1 MLFLSR
7 SCSKSHKINLQTPP
21 HLKMKATPQEIINAI
36 AVSKMG
42 FYKLSETLEILQKLG
57 SATAIIEHR
66 NNIKDVLPDASDK
79 LIETLKNADRFLI
92 QAEQEFIWTQNNGVE
107 VLCWGDEQYPQRLKE
122 CADAPLTLFYKGS
135 ANLNKQRIISIVG
148 TRKCT
153 HYGQDLIKHL
163 IMELQRLC
171 PDVLIVSGLA
181 YGVDINAHRM
191 ALDYHFETVGVLAHG
206 LDYLYPHA
214 HKETALQML
223 SHGGLLTEYCTNTKA
238 DKMNFVRRNRIVA
251 GMCDACILVE
261 SALKGGGLIT
271 AGIAKDYSR
280 DVFAFPGAVGAP
292 YSEGCNALIA
302 QNGAALITSAN
313 DLVVNMN
320 WENISLLNK
329 AKEKGIERELF
340 PTLNTDEQ
348 KVVDILRK
356 HNNLQINILLAQ
368 TDLSIGK
375 LSAVLFELEMKGIV
389 RAMAGG
395 SYHLLML

>member
-1 MLFLSR
+1 
-7 SCSKSHKINLQTPP
+7 
-21 HLKMKATPQEIINAI
+21 MKATPQEIINAI

-42 FYKLSETLEILQKLG
+42 FYKLSEMLEILQKLG
-57 SATAIIEHR
+57 SAAAIIEHR
-66 NNIKDVLPDASDK
+66 NNIKDVLPDTSDK

-107 VLCWGDEQYPQRLKE
+107 VLFWNNERYPQRLKE
-122 CADAPLTLFYKGS
+122 CVDAPLTLFYKGS

-191 ALDYHFETVGVLAHG
+191 ALDHHFETVGVLAHG

-348 KVVDILRK
+348 KVVDILKK

>member
-1 MLFLSR
+1 
-7 SCSKSHKINLQTPP
+7 
-21 HLKMKATPQEIINAI
+21 MKATPQEIINAI

-42 FYKLSETLEILQKLG
+42 FYKLSEMLEILQKLG
-57 SATAIIEHR
+57 SAAAIIEHR
-66 NNIKDVLPDASDK
+66 NNIKDVLPDTSDK

-92 QAEQEFIWTQNNGVE
+92 QAEQEFIWAQNNGVE
-107 VLCWGDEQYPQRLKE
+107 VLCWNDERYPQRLKE
-122 CADAPLTLFYKGS
+122 CVDAPLTLFYKGS

-148 TRKCT
+148 KRKCT

-340 PTLNTDEQ
+340 PTLNADEQ
-348 KVVDILRK
+348 KVVDILKK
-356 HNNLQINILLAQ
+356 HNNLQINMLLAQ

>member
-1 MLFLSR
+1 
-7 SCSKSHKINLQTPP
+7 
-21 HLKMKATPQEIINAI
+21 MKATPQEIINAI

-79 LIETLKNADRFLI
+79 LIETLKNADRVLI
-92 QAEQEFIWTQNNGVE
+92 QAEQEFSWAQNNGVE
-107 VLCWGDEQYPQRLKE
+107 VLCWNDERYPQRLKE
-122 CADAPLTLFYKGS
+122 CVDAPLTLFYKGS

-340 PTLNTDEQ
+340 PTLNADEQ
-348 KVVDILRK
+348 KVVDILKK

>member
-1 MLFLSR
+1 
-7 SCSKSHKINLQTPP
+7 
-21 HLKMKATPQEIINAI
+21 MKTTPQEIINAI

-79 LIETLKNADRFLI
+79 LVETLKNADRFLI

-107 VLCWGDEQYPQRLKE
+107 VLCWGDEHYPQRLKE

-148 TRKCT
+148 TRRCT
-153 HYGQDLIKHL
+153 HYGQDLIEKL
-163 IMELQRLC
+163 ISELQRLC

-191 ALDYHFETVGVLAHG
+191 ALDHHFETVGVLAHG

-223 SHGGLLTEYCTNTKA
+223 SQGGLLSEYCTNTKA

-280 DVFAFPGAVGAP
+280 EVFAFPGAVGAP
-292 YSEGCNALIA
+292 YSDNIA
-302 QNGAALITSAN
+302 
-313 DLVVNMN
+313 
-320 WENISLLNK
+320 LLNK

-340 PTLNTDEQ
+340 PTLNANEQ
-348 KVVDILRK
+348 QVVEALKK
-356 HNNLQINILLAQ
+356 HNNLQINMLLAQ
-368 TDLSIGK
+368 TNLSVGE

>member
-1 MLFLSR
+1 
-7 SCSKSHKINLQTPP
+7 
-21 HLKMKATPQEIINAI
+21 MKATPQEIINAI

-66 NNIKDVLPDASDK
+66 NNIKDVLPDVSDK
-79 LIETLKNADRFLI
+79 LIETLKNADRVLI
-92 QAEQEFIWTQNNGVE
+92 QAEQEFSWAQNNGVE
-107 VLCWGDEQYPQRLKE
+107 VLCWNDERYPQRLKE

-302 QNGAALITSAN
+302 QNGAALITSAS
-313 DLVVNMN
+313 DLVENMN

-348 KVVDILRK
+348 KVVDILKK
-356 HNNLQINILLAQ
+356 HNNLQINMLLAQ

>member
-1 MLFLSR
+1 
-7 SCSKSHKINLQTPP
+7 
-21 HLKMKATPQEIINAI
+21 MKATPQEIINAI

-42 FYKLSETLEILQKLG
+42 FYKLSEMLEILQKLG
-57 SATAIIEHR
+57 SAAAIIEHR
-66 NNIKDVLPDASDK
+66 NNIKDVLPDTSDK

-92 QAEQEFIWTQNNGVE
+92 QAEQEFIWAQNNGVE
-107 VLCWGDEQYPQRLKE
+107 VLCWNDERYPQRLKE
-122 CADAPLTLFYKGS
+122 CVDAPLTLFYKGS

-340 PTLNTDEQ
+340 PTLNADEQ
-348 KVVDILRK
+348 KVVDILKK
-356 HNNLQINILLAQ
+356 HNNLQINMLLAQ

>member
-1 MLFLSR
+1 
-7 SCSKSHKINLQTPP
+7 
-21 HLKMKATPQEIINAI
+21 MKATPQEIINAI

-42 FYKLSETLEILQKLG
+42 FYKLSEMLEILQKLG

-79 LIETLKNADRFLI
+79 LIETLKNADRVLI
-92 QAEQEFIWTQNNGVE
+92 QAEQEFSWAQNNGVE
-107 VLCWGDEQYPQRLKE
+107 VLCWNDERYPQRLKE
-122 CADAPLTLFYKGS
+122 CVDAPLTLFYKGS

-340 PTLNTDEQ
+340 PTLNADEQ
-348 KVVDILRK
+348 KVVDILKK
-356 HNNLQINILLAQ
+356 HNNLQINMLLAQ

>member
-1 MLFLSR
+1 
-7 SCSKSHKINLQTPP
+7 
-21 HLKMKATPQEIINAI
+21 MKATPQEIINAI

-107 VLCWGDEQYPQRLKE
+107 VLFWNDERYPQRLKE
-122 CADAPLTLFYKGS
+122 CVDAPLTLFYKGS

-348 KVVDILRK
+348 KVVDILKK
-356 HNNLQINILLAQ
+356 HNNLQINMLLAQ

>member
-7 SCSKSHKINLQTPP
+7 SCSKSHKINLQAPP

-107 VLCWGDEQYPQRLKE
+107 VLCWGDERYPQRLKE

-280 DVFAFPGAVGAP
+280 EVFAFPGAVGAP

-348 KVVDILRK
+348 KVVDILKK
-356 HNNLQINILLAQ
+356 HNNLQINMLLAQ

>member
-1 MLFLSR
+1 
-7 SCSKSHKINLQTPP
+7 
-21 HLKMKATPQEIINAI
+21 MKTTPQEIINAI

-66 NNIKDVLPDASDK
+66 NDIKDVLPDASEK

-107 VLCWGDEQYPQRLKE
+107 VLCWGDERYPQRLKE

-348 KVVDILRK
+348 KVVDILKK
-356 HNNLQINILLAQ
+356 HNNLQINMLLAQ

>member
-1 MLFLSR
+1 
-7 SCSKSHKINLQTPP
+7 
-21 HLKMKATPQEIINAI
+21 MKATPQEIINAI

-42 FYKLSETLEILQKLG
+42 FYKLSETLEILQNLG

-66 NNIKDVLPDASDK
+66 NNIKDVLPDVSDK
-79 LIETLKNADRFLI
+79 LIETLKNADRVLI
-92 QAEQEFIWTQNNGVE
+92 QAEQEFSWAQNNGVE
-107 VLCWGDEQYPQRLKE
+107 VLCWNDERYPQRLKE
-122 CADAPLTLFYKGS
+122 CVDAPLTLFYKGS

-348 KVVDILRK
+348 KVVDILKK
-356 HNNLQINILLAQ
+356 HNNLQINMLLAQ

>member
-1 MLFLSR
+1 
-7 SCSKSHKINLQTPP
+7 
-21 HLKMKATPQEIINAI
+21 MKTTPQETINAI

-66 NNIKDVLPDASDK
+66 NNIKDVLPDASVK
-79 LIETLKNADRFLI
+79 LVETLKNADRFLI

-107 VLCWGDEQYPQRLKE
+107 VLCWGEEQYPQRLKE

-148 TRKCT
+148 TRRCT
-153 HYGQDLIKHL
+153 HYGQDLIEKL
-163 IMELQRLC
+163 IMDLQRLC

-181 YGVDINAHRM
+181 YGVDINAHRS
-191 ALDYHFETVGVLAHG
+191 ALDHYFETIGVLAHG

-223 SHGGLLTEYCTNTKA
+223 SQGGLLSEYCTNTKA

-251 GMCDACILVE
+251 GMCDACVLVE

-280 DVFAFPGAVGAP
+280 EVFAFPGAVGAP

-302 QNGAALITSAN
+302 QNGAGLITSAN
-313 DLVVNMN
+313 DLVSNMN
-320 WENISLLNK
+320 WDNIALLNK

-340 PTLNTDEQ
+340 PTLNDNEQ
-348 KVVDILRK
+348 QVVEALKK
-356 HNNLQINILLAQ
+356 HNNLQINMLLAQ
-368 TDLSIGK
+368 TSLSIGE

>member
-1 MLFLSR
+1 
-7 SCSKSHKINLQTPP
+7 
-21 HLKMKATPQEIINAI
+21 MKATPQEIINAI

-42 FYKLSETLEILQKLG
+42 FYKLSEMLEILQKLG

-79 LIETLKNADRFLI
+79 LIETLKNADRVLI
-92 QAEQEFIWTQNNGVE
+92 QAEQEFSWAQNNGVE
-107 VLCWGDEQYPQRLKE
+107 VLCWNDERYPQRLKE
-122 CADAPLTLFYKGS
+122 CVDAPLTLFYKGS

-340 PTLNTDEQ
+340 PTLNADEQ
-348 KVVDILRK
+348 KVVEILKK
-356 HNNLQINILLAQ
+356 HNNLQINMLLAQ

>member
-1 MLFLSR
+1 
-7 SCSKSHKINLQTPP
+7 
-21 HLKMKATPQEIINAI
+21 
-36 AVSKMG
+36 
-42 FYKLSETLEILQKLG
+42 
-57 SATAIIEHR
+57 
-66 NNIKDVLPDASDK
+66 
-79 LIETLKNADRFLI
+79 
-92 QAEQEFIWTQNNGVE
+92 
-107 VLCWGDEQYPQRLKE
+107 
-122 CADAPLTLFYKGS
+122 
-135 ANLNKQRIISIVG
+135 
-148 TRKCT
+148 
-153 HYGQDLIKHL
+153 
-163 IMELQRLC
+163 MELQRLC

-191 ALDYHFETVGVLAHG
+191 ALDHHFETVGVLAHG

-223 SHGGLLTEYCTNTKA
+223 SQGGLLSEYCTNTKA

-280 DVFAFPGAVGAP
+280 EVFAFPGAVGAP

-302 QNGAALITSAN
+302 QNGAGLITSAN
-313 DLVVNMN
+313 DLVENMN
-320 WENISLLNK
+320 WDNISLLNK

-340 PTLNTDEQ
+340 PTLNDNEQ
-348 KVVDILRK
+348 QVVEALKK
-356 HNNLQINILLAQ
+356 HNNLQINMLLAQ
-368 TDLSIGK
+368 TNLSVGE

>member
-1 MLFLSR
+1 
-7 SCSKSHKINLQTPP
+7 
-21 HLKMKATPQEIINAI
+21 MKATPQEIINAI

-66 NNIKDVLPDASDK
+66 NNIKDVLPDASVK

-107 VLCWGDEQYPQRLKE
+107 VLCWGDERYPQRLKE

>member
-1 MLFLSR
+1 
-7 SCSKSHKINLQTPP
+7 
-21 HLKMKATPQEIINAI
+21 MKTTPQETINAI

-42 FYKLSETLEILQKLG
+42 FYKLSEMLEILQKLG

-66 NNIKDVLPDASDK
+66 NNIKDVLPDASVK
-79 LIETLKNADRFLI
+79 LVETLKNADRFLI

-135 ANLNKQRIISIVG
+135 ANLNKQHIISIVG

-181 YGVDINAHRM
+181 YGVDINAHRS
-191 ALDYHFETVGVLAHG
+191 ALDHHFETIGVLAHG

-223 SHGGLLTEYCTNTKA
+223 SQGGLLSEYCTNTKA

-280 DVFAFPGAVGAP
+280 EVFAFPGAVGAP

-302 QNGAALITSAN
+302 QNGAGLITSAN
-313 DLVVNMN
+313 DLVENMN
-320 WENISLLNK
+320 WDNITLLNK

-340 PTLNTDEQ
+340 PTLNDNEQ
-348 KVVDILRK
+348 QVVEALKK
-356 HNNLQINILLAQ
+356 HNNLQINMLLAQ
-368 TDLSIGK
+368 TSLSVGE

>member
-1 MLFLSR
+1 
-7 SCSKSHKINLQTPP
+7 
-21 HLKMKATPQEIINAI
+21 MKATPQEIINAI

-79 LIETLKNADRFLI
+79 LIETLKNADRVLI
-92 QAEQEFIWTQNNGVE
+92 QAEQEFSWAQNNGVE
-107 VLCWGDEQYPQRLKE
+107 VLCWNDERYPQRLKE
-122 CADAPLTLFYKGS
+122 CVDAPLTLFYKGS

-348 KVVDILRK
+348 KVVDILKK
-356 HNNLQINILLAQ
+356 HNNLQINMLLAQ

>member
-1 MLFLSR
+1 
-7 SCSKSHKINLQTPP
+7 
-21 HLKMKATPQEIINAI
+21 MKATPQEIINAI
-36 AVSKMG
+36 AVSRMG

-79 LIETLKNADRFLI
+79 LIETLKNADRVLI
-92 QAEQEFIWTQNNGVE
+92 QAEQEFSWAQNNGVE
-107 VLCWGDEQYPQRLKE
+107 VLCWNDERYPQRLKE
-122 CADAPLTLFYKGS
+122 CVDAPLTLFYKGS

-251 GMCDACILVE
+251 GMYDACILVE

-340 PTLNTDEQ
+340 PTLNADEQ
-348 KVVDILRK
+348 KVVDILKK
-356 HNNLQINILLAQ
+356 HNNLQINMLLAQ

>member
-1 MLFLSR
+1 
-7 SCSKSHKINLQTPP
+7 
-21 HLKMKATPQEIINAI
+21 MKTTPQETINAI

-42 FYKLSETLEILQKLG
+42 FYKLSEMLEILQKLG

-79 LIETLKNADRFLI
+79 LVETLKNADRFLI
-92 QAEQEFIWTQNNGVE
+92 QAEQEFTWTQNNGVE
-107 VLCWGDEQYPQRLKE
+107 VLCWGDERYPQRLKE

-181 YGVDINAHRM
+181 YGVDINAHRS
-191 ALDYHFETVGVLAHG
+191 ALDHHFETVGVLAHG

-223 SHGGLLTEYCTNTKA
+223 SQGGLLSEYCTNTKA

-280 DVFAFPGAVGAP
+280 EVFAFPGAVGAP

-313 DLVVNMN
+313 DLVENMN
-320 WENISLLNK
+320 WDNISLLNK

-340 PTLNTDEQ
+340 PTLNANEQ
-348 KVVDILRK
+348 QVVEALKK
-356 HNNLQINILLAQ
+356 HNNLQINMLLAQ
-368 TDLSIGK
+368 TNLSVAE

>member
-1 MLFLSR
+1 
-7 SCSKSHKINLQTPP
+7 
-21 HLKMKATPQEIINAI
+21 MKATPQEIINAI
-36 AVSKMG
+36 AVSRMG

-79 LIETLKNADRFLI
+79 LIETLKNADRVLI
-92 QAEQEFIWTQNNGVE
+92 QAEQEFSWAQNNGVE
-107 VLCWGDEQYPQRLKE
+107 VLCWNDERYPQRLKE
-122 CADAPLTLFYKGS
+122 CVDAPLTLFYKGS

-191 ALDYHFETVGVLAHG
+191 ALDHQFETVGVLAHG

-223 SHGGLLTEYCTNTKA
+223 SQGGLLSEYCTNTKA

-280 DVFAFPGAVGAP
+280 EVFAFPGAVGAP

-302 QNGAALITSAN
+302 QNGAALITSAK
-313 DLVVNMN
+313 DLVENMN
-320 WENISLLNK
+320 WDNISLLNK

-340 PTLNTDEQ
+340 PTLNANEQ
-348 KVVDILRK
+348 QVVEALKK
-356 HNNLQINILLAQ
+356 HNNLQINMLLAQ
-368 TDLSIGK
+368 TNLSVGE

>member
-1 MLFLSR
+1 
-7 SCSKSHKINLQTPP
+7 
-21 HLKMKATPQEIINAI
+21 MKTTPQEIINAI

-79 LIETLKNADRFLI
+79 LVETLKNADRFLI
-92 QAEQEFIWTQNNGVE
+92 QAEQEFMWTQNNGVE
-107 VLCWGDEQYPQRLKE
+107 VLCWGDERYPQRLKE

-191 ALDYHFETVGVLAHG
+191 ALDHQFETVGVLAHG

-223 SHGGLLTEYCTNTKA
+223 SQGGLLSEYCTNTKA

-280 DVFAFPGAVGAP
+280 EVFAFPGAVGAP

-302 QNGAALITSAN
+302 QNGAALITSAK
-313 DLVVNMN
+313 DLVENMN
-320 WENISLLNK
+320 WDNISLLNK

-340 PTLNTDEQ
+340 PTLNANEQ
-348 KVVDILRK
+348 QVVEALKK
-356 HNNLQINILLAQ
+356 HNNLQINMLLAQ
-368 TDLSIGK
+368 TNLSVGE

>member
-1 MLFLSR
+1 
-7 SCSKSHKINLQTPP
+7 
-21 HLKMKATPQEIINAI
+21 MKTTPQEIINAI

-66 NNIKDVLPDASDK
+66 NNIKDVLPDASVK

-107 VLCWGDEQYPQRLKE
+107 VLCWGDERYPQRLKE

-348 KVVDILRK
+348 KVVDILKK
-356 HNNLQINILLAQ
+356 HNNLQINMLLAQ

>member
-1 MLFLSR
+1 
-7 SCSKSHKINLQTPP
+7 
-21 HLKMKATPQEIINAI
+21 MKTTPQEIINAI

-79 LIETLKNADRFLI
+79 LVKTLKNADRFLI

-107 VLCWGDEQYPQRLKE
+107 VLCWGDERYPQRLKE

-191 ALDYHFETVGVLAHG
+191 ALDHHFETVGVLAHG

-223 SHGGLLTEYCTNTKA
+223 SQGGLLSEYCTNTKA

-280 DVFAFPGAVGAP
+280 EVFAFPGAVGAP

-313 DLVVNMN
+313 DLVENMN
-320 WENISLLNK
+320 WDNIALLNK

-340 PTLNTDEQ
+340 PTLNANEQ
-348 KVVDILRK
+348 QVVEALKK
-356 HNNLQINILLAQ
+356 HNNLQINMLLAQ
-368 TDLSIGK
+368 TSLSVGE

>member
-1 MLFLSR
+1 
-7 SCSKSHKINLQTPP
+7 
-21 HLKMKATPQEIINAI
+21 MKATPQEIINAI

-79 LIETLKNADRFLI
+79 LVKTLKNADRFLI

>member
-1 MLFLSR
+1 
-7 SCSKSHKINLQTPP
+7 
-21 HLKMKATPQEIINAI
+21 MKATPQEIINAI

-42 FYKLSETLEILQKLG
+42 FYKLSEMLEILQKLG

-79 LIETLKNADRFLI
+79 LIETLKNADRVLI
-92 QAEQEFIWTQNNGVE
+92 QAEQEFSWAQNNGVE
-107 VLCWGDEQYPQRLKE
+107 VLCWNDERYPQRLKE
-122 CADAPLTLFYKGS
+122 CVDAPLTLFYKGS

-348 KVVDILRK
+348 KVVDILKK
-356 HNNLQINILLAQ
+356 HNNLQINMLLAQ

>member
-1 MLFLSR
+1 
-7 SCSKSHKINLQTPP
+7 
-21 HLKMKATPQEIINAI
+21 MKATPQEIINAI
-36 AVSKMG
+36 AVSRMG

-79 LIETLKNADRFLI
+79 LIETLKNADRVLI
-92 QAEQEFIWTQNNGVE
+92 QAEQEFSWAQNNGVE
-107 VLCWGDEQYPQRLKE
+107 VLCWNDERYPQRLKE
-122 CADAPLTLFYKGS
+122 CVDAPLTLFYKGS

-340 PTLNTDEQ
+340 PTLNADEQ
-348 KVVDILRK
+348 KVVDILKK
-356 HNNLQINILLAQ
+356 HNNLQINMLLAQ

>member
-1 MLFLSR
+1 
-7 SCSKSHKINLQTPP
+7 
-21 HLKMKATPQEIINAI
+21 MKATPQEIINAI

-107 VLCWGDEQYPQRLKE
+107 VLCWGDERYPQRLKE

-348 KVVDILRK
+348 KVVDILKK

>member
-7 SCSKSHKINLQTPP
+7 SCSKKHKINLQAPP

-42 FYKLSETLEILQKLG
+42 FYKLSETLEILQNLG

-79 LIETLKNADRFLI
+79 LIETLKNADRVLI
-92 QAEQEFIWTQNNGVE
+92 QAEQEFSWAQNNGVE
-107 VLCWGDEQYPQRLKE
+107 VLCWNDERYPQRLKE
-122 CADAPLTLFYKGS
+122 CVDAPLTLFYKGS

-348 KVVDILRK
+348 KVVDILKK
-356 HNNLQINILLAQ
+356 HNNLQINMLLAQ

>member
-1 MLFLSR
+1 
-7 SCSKSHKINLQTPP
+7 
-21 HLKMKATPQEIINAI
+21 MKTTPQETINAI

-42 FYKLSETLEILQKLG
+42 FYKLSEMLEILQKLG

-66 NNIKDVLPDASDK
+66 NNIKDVLPDASVK
-79 LIETLKNADRFLI
+79 LVETLKNADRFLI

-191 ALDYHFETVGVLAHG
+191 ALDHHFETVGVLAHG
-206 LDYLYPHA
+206 LDYLYPHT

-223 SHGGLLTEYCTNTKA
+223 SQGGLLSEYCTNTKA

-280 DVFAFPGAVGAP
+280 EVFAFPGAVGAP

-302 QNGAALITSAN
+302 QNGAGLITSAN
-313 DLVVNMN
+313 DLVENMN
-320 WENISLLNK
+320 WDNISLLNK

-340 PTLNTDEQ
+340 PTLNANEQ
-348 KVVDILRK
+348 QVVEALKK
-356 HNNLQINILLAQ
+356 HNNLQINMLLAQ
-368 TDLSIGK
+368 TNLSVGE

>member
-1 MLFLSR
+1 
-7 SCSKSHKINLQTPP
+7 
-21 HLKMKATPQEIINAI
+21 MKATPQEIINAI

-57 SATAIIEHR
+57 SAAAIIEHR
-66 NNIKDVLPDASDK
+66 NNIKDVLPDTSDK

-92 QAEQEFIWTQNNGVE
+92 QAEQEFIWAQNNGVE
-107 VLCWGDEQYPQRLKE
+107 VLCWNDERYPQRLKE
-122 CADAPLTLFYKGS
+122 CVDAPLTLFYKGS

-340 PTLNTDEQ
+340 PTLNADEQ
-348 KVVDILRK
+348 KVVDILKK
-356 HNNLQINILLAQ
+356 HNNLQINMLLAQ

>member
-1 MLFLSR
+1 
-7 SCSKSHKINLQTPP
+7 
-21 HLKMKATPQEIINAI
+21 MKATPQEIINAI

-107 VLCWGDEQYPQRLKE
+107 VLCWGDERYPQRLKE
-122 CADAPLTLFYKGS
+122 CVDAPLTLFYKGS

-223 SHGGLLTEYCTNTKA
+223 SQGGLLSEYCTNTKA

-340 PTLNTDEQ
+340 PTLNADEQ
-348 KVVDILRK
+348 KVVEILKK
-356 HNNLQINILLAQ
+356 HNNLQINMLLAQ

>member
-1 MLFLSR
+1 
-7 SCSKSHKINLQTPP
+7 
-21 HLKMKATPQEIINAI
+21 MKATPQEIINAI

-107 VLCWGDEQYPQRLKE
+107 VLCWGDERYPQRLKE

-348 KVVDILRK
+348 KVVDILKK
-356 HNNLQINILLAQ
+356 HNNLQINMLLAQ

>member
-7 SCSKSHKINLQTPP
+7 SCSKNHKINLQAPP

-42 FYKLSETLEILQKLG
+42 FYKLSEMLEILQKLG
-57 SATAIIEHR
+57 SAAAIIEHR
-66 NNIKDVLPDASDK
+66 NNIKDVLPDTSDK

-92 QAEQEFIWTQNNGVE
+92 QAEQEFIWAQNNGVE
-107 VLCWGDEQYPQRLKE
+107 VLCWNDERYPQRLKE
-122 CADAPLTLFYKGS
+122 CVDAPLTLFYKGS

-340 PTLNTDEQ
+340 PTLNADEQ
-348 KVVDILRK
+348 KVVDILKK
-356 HNNLQINILLAQ
+356 HNNLQINMLLAQ

>member
-1 MLFLSR
+1 
-7 SCSKSHKINLQTPP
+7 
-21 HLKMKATPQEIINAI
+21 MKTTPQETINAI

-42 FYKLSETLEILQKLG
+42 FYKLSEMLEILQKLG

-66 NNIKDVLPDASDK
+66 NNIKDVLPDASVK
-79 LIETLKNADRFLI
+79 LVETLKNADRFLI

-191 ALDYHFETVGVLAHG
+191 ALDHHFETVGVLAHG
-206 LDYLYPHA
+206 LDYLYPHT

-223 SHGGLLTEYCTNTKA
+223 PQGGLLSEYCTNTKA

-280 DVFAFPGAVGAP
+280 EVFAFPGAVGAP
-292 YSEGCNALIA
+292 YSEGCNALISK
-302 QNGAALITSAN
+302 NGAGLITSAK
-313 DLVVNMN
+313 DLVENMN
-320 WENISLLNK
+320 MDNISLLNK

-340 PTLNTDEQ
+340 PTLNANEQ
-348 KVVDILRK
+348 QVVEALKK
-356 HNNLQINILLAQ
+356 HNHLQINMLLAQ
-368 TDLSIGK
+368 TSLSVGE

>member
-1 MLFLSR
+1 
-7 SCSKSHKINLQTPP
+7 
-21 HLKMKATPQEIINAI
+21 MKATPQEMINAI

-42 FYKLSETLEILQKLG
+42 FYKLAEMLELQQKLG

-66 NNIKDVLPDASDK
+66 NNMRDVLPDASDK
-79 LIETLKNADRFLI
+79 LIETLKNANRFLI
-92 QAEQEFIWTQNNGVE
+92 QAEQEFSWAQNNGVE
-107 VLCWGDEQYPQRLKE
+107 VLCWNDERYPQRLKE

-163 IMELQRLC
+163 ITNLQRLC

-181 YGVDINAHRM
+181 YGVDINAHRS
-191 ALDYHFETVGVLAHG
+191 ALENNFETVGVLAHG

-214 HKETALQML
+214 HKETSMQMIL
-223 SHGGLLTEYCTNTKA
+223 HGGLLTEYCTNTKA

-280 DVFAFPGAVGAP
+280 EVFAFPGAVGAP

-313 DLVVNMN
+313 DLLENMN
-320 WENISLLNK
+320 WDNIALLNK

-348 KVVDILRK
+348 KVVEVLKK
-356 HNNLQINILLAQ
+356 HNNLQINMLLAQ

-395 SYHLLML
+395 SYHLLIL

>member
-1 MLFLSR
+1 
-7 SCSKSHKINLQTPP
+7 
-21 HLKMKATPQEIINAI
+21 MKATPQEIINAI

-79 LIETLKNADRFLI
+79 LIETLKNADRVLI
-92 QAEQEFIWTQNNGVE
+92 QAEQEFSWAQNNGVE
-107 VLCWGDEQYPQRLKE
+107 VLCWNDERYPQRLKE
-122 CADAPLTLFYKGS
+122 CVDAPLTLFYKGS

-223 SHGGLLTEYCTNTKA
+223 SHGGLLTEYCTNTKV

-302 QNGAALITSAN
+302 QNGATLITSAN
-313 DLVVNMN
+313 DLVANMN

-348 KVVDILRK
+348 KVVDILKK